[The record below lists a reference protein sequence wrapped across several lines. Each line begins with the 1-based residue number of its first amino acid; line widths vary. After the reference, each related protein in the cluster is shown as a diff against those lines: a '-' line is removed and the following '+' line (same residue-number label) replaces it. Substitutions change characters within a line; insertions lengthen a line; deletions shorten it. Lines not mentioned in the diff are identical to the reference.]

1 MRKKR
6 DKLFS
11 KILLLFLV
19 VMIVLGFTV
28 PGFIDDGQ
36 QQFVEP
42 RICQTDTD
50 CYLMCGEESDEPV
63 TVLCS
68 QNLCQQNSCQEGN
81 YYPYSNE
88 VVTFELIVEENGEKV
103 DLVGN
108 EKDIFIKFSGEKVS
122 LFSSGLSL
130 GHVLEKVGLKIDS
143 ESGNVFVNDEQNY
156 AYSEFVPEEGD
167 KIRIVYGEM
176 EDNDDLLIN

>member
-1 MRKKR
+1 MRKK
-6 DKLFS
+6 KENWLG
-11 KILLLFLV
+11 KILLLFFV

-50 CYLMCGEESDEPV
+50 CYLMCGEEGVEPV

-68 QNLCQQNSCQEGN
+68 QNLCQQNSCSEGN

-88 VVTFELIVEENGEKV
+88 GITFTLIVEENGFSV

-108 EKDIFIKFSGEKVS
+108 EKDIFVKLSGSSVS

-130 GHVLEKVGLKIDS
+130 GQVLEKVGLKIDS
-143 ESGNVFVNDEQNY
+143 DLGSVFVNGEQNY
-156 AYSEFVPEEGD
+156 AYSEFVPEDGD
-167 KIRIVYGEM
+167 KVRIVYSEI
-176 EDNDDLLIN
+176 EA